1 MIAQIRFAFLAA
13 CFLSTGP
20 SLAQKVEKGKT
31 YISEAEISAV
41 LNAVVDGKPEAAI
54 KNLRAALESASE
66 TEKPRISSELAK
78 LLKRVGQ
85 QGKDSPTVGD
95 TLQGTTKQERKKASD
110 PLLKLVRDLD
120 TRTSSSLTWYLRSP
134 AYKQLR
140 GLGSLA
146 VPSLL
151 AHLDEL
157 GLFGIKAALNLLV
170 ANPRPELQVAL
181 ERMLKAKDPV
191 RNALAADVLVRL

>member
-85 QGKDSPTVGD
+85 QGKDSPSLGD
-95 TLQGTTKQERKKASD
+95 MLQGTTKQERKKASD

-134 AYKQLR
+134 AS
-140 GLGSLA
+140 G
-146 VPSLL
+146 
-151 AHLDEL
+151 
-157 GLFGIKAALNLLV
+157 
-170 ANPRPELQVAL
+170 
-181 ERMLKAKDPV
+181 
-191 RNALAADVLVRL
+191 